1 LPGVSDGAISASPS
15 GRHLNSWNLNRA
27 GEIKGNAPPTNYYR
41 GLCVLGDDGGRW
53 TLLLAAFGLFAV
65 AGYESYMTL
74 VWEKTV
80 SAAIRLDIL
89 VIDFPIMFISIIAGV
104 LAWSK
109 KPVNPQKQRKDEGCK
124 DKLEE

>member
-1 LPGVSDGAISASPS
+1 
-15 GRHLNSWNLNRA
+15 
-27 GEIKGNAPPTNYYR
+27 
-41 GLCVLGDDGGRW
+41 
-53 TLLLAAFGLFAV
+53 V

-80 SAAIRLDIL
+80 SAAIRLDIF

-109 KPVNPQKQRKDEGCK
+109 KPVNP
-124 DKLEE
+124 

>member
-1 LPGVSDGAISASPS
+1 MHPQQIIIVVCACLAMMFSVVSRRLVGN
-15 GRHLNSWNLNRA
+15 GR
-27 GEIKGNAPPTNYYR
+27 
-41 GLCVLGDDGGRW
+41 RW

-65 AGYESYMTL
+65 AGYESYMTF

-80 SAAIRLDIL
+80 SAPIRLDIF

-109 KPVNPQKQRKDEGCK
+109 KPVNP
-124 DKLEE
+124 

>member
-1 LPGVSDGAISASPS
+1 MMFSVVS
-15 GRHLNSWNLNRA
+15 RRVV
-27 GEIKGNAPPTNYYR
+27 GN
-41 GLCVLGDDGGRW
+41 GGRW

>member
-1 LPGVSDGAISASPS
+1 MMFSVVSRRLVGS
-15 GRHLNSWNLNRA
+15 GR
-27 GEIKGNAPPTNYYR
+27 
-41 GLCVLGDDGGRW
+41 RW

-89 VIDFPIMFISIIAGV
+89 VIEFPTMFISIIAGL
-104 LAWSK
+104 LAWTK
-109 KPVNPQKQRKDEGCK
+109 KPAN
-124 DKLEE
+124 L

>member
-1 LPGVSDGAISASPS
+1 MHPQQIIIVVCACLAMMFSVVS
-15 GRHLNSWNLNRA
+15 RRVV
-27 GEIKGNAPPTNYYR
+27 GN
-41 GLCVLGDDGGRW
+41 GGRW

>member
-1 LPGVSDGAISASPS
+1 MHAQQIIIVVCACLATMFSVVSRRLVGN
-15 GRHLNSWNLNRA
+15 GR
-27 GEIKGNAPPTNYYR
+27 
-41 GLCVLGDDGGRW
+41 RW
-53 TLLLAAFGLFAV
+53 TILLAAFGLFAV

-80 SAAIRLDIL
+80 SAAIRLDIF

-109 KPVNPQKQRKDEGCK
+109 KQVNP
-124 DKLEE
+124 